1 MAGNRSRP
9 RFVVGAGCCG
19 AVCAGGRR
27 PAREIATREPSARS
41 RRSRSPAR
49 PCRRPPAPRPGS
61 AGHAGLA
68 VPSMREPAARSRRSR
83 SPAKPS
89 GTLHTGGAF
98 HCCAHPIQASPPT
111 GTAAKLHSQASL
123 VPQLTRRP
131 PHRRCL
137 VCWWGN
143 RRCFEARLCP
153 AAAHGHRDGHQPAAV
168 CLCWFP
174 IWPAGGCSIRSWL
187 AACRRRVAALMT
199 RFPRFEAARLRFV
212 VVRRSKCRPP
222 R

>member
-1 MAGNRSRP
+1 MLCTSHPVPA
-9 RFVVGAGCCG
+9 AH
-19 AVCAGGRR
+19 GRR
-27 PAREIATREPSARS
+27 RQAPQSGLSCPAARASPSA
-41 RRSRSPAR
+41 PAV
-49 PCRRPPAPRPGS
+49 PGVLVVIGVVLKPGQILPRPPA
-61 AGHAGLA
+61 
-68 VPSMREPAARSRRSR
+68 
-83 SPAKPS
+83 
-89 GTLHTGGAF
+89 
-98 HCCAHPIQASPPT
+98 PT
-111 GTAAKLHSQASL
+111 GTAARLRGPRGALNKG
-123 VPQLTRRP
+123 
-131 PHRRCL
+131 RCL

>member
-1 MAGNRSRP
+1 MAGKPVAASFRCGCWLWMRLISGHREVCLCGLDRCVCRWAAARP
-9 RFVVGAGCCG
+9 RD
-19 AVCAGGRR
+19 RR
-27 PAREIATREPSARS
+27 TRAFGSESS
-41 RRSRSPAR
+41 ISK
-49 PCRRPPAPRPGS
+49 PG
-61 AGHAGLA
+61 
-68 VPSMREPAARSRRSR
+68 
-83 SPAKPS
+83 
-89 GTLHTGGAF
+89 
-98 HCCAHPIQASPPT
+98 QALPPPT
-111 GTAAKLHSQASL
+111 GTSARLRGPRGALNKG
-123 VPQLTRRP
+123 
-131 PHRRCL
+131 RCL

-199 RFPRFEAARLRFV
+199 RFPRFEAVRLRFV
-212 VVRRSKCRPP
+212 VVRCSKCRPP